1 MTKHIFIKSLI
12 FCFITLSLISCDSG
26 SSTSPKESNPYFPTS
41 EGSYWI
47 YEVYDVETEGEIDE
61 ESKEIDS
68 VVSVSPKRVDGKD
81 ASVFARYT
89 IDEIFAEKTGE
100 SYYFTDDVKIYFHVG
115 EIGSR
120 LDTNIFPVND
130 FFDEPWLPFIDIE
143 DDLWRI
149 YKKNLEDISIP
160 GFAGVKIEGEI
171 EVNGSSEGLEQI
183 EFGGRSET
191 AMVFL
196 METSFV
202 GKLKFGNL
210 VLPITFEQDSRYYL
224 VENIGAAIIE
234 VDPVPDAFSLPI
246 PDAPSIDFPGSY
258 EELIRFDIK

>member
-1 MTKHIFIKSLI
+1 MARHILLKSLI
-12 FCFITLSLISCDSG
+12 FCLITLSLISCDSG
-26 SSTSPKESNPYFPTS
+26 SSTSPNKSNPYFPTG
-41 EGSYWI
+41 EGTYLI
-47 YEVYDVETEGEIDE
+47 YETYELDADGEIVED
-61 ESKEIDS
+61 SKEIDS
-68 VVSVSPKRVDGKD
+68 VVSVAPKSVDGKD
-81 ASVFARYT
+81 AAVFERFL
-89 IDEIFAEKTGE
+89 IDEGSTVKKGE
-100 SYYFTDDVKIYFHVG
+100 SYYFTDEIKIYFHVG

-120 LDTNIFPVND
+120 LDTNIFPVDD
-130 FFDEPWLPFIDIE
+130 FFDEPWLPVIDIE

-160 GFAGVKIEGEI
+160 GFGGVTIEGEI
-171 EVNGSSEGLEQI
+171 EVNGSKEGFEKI

-191 AMVFL
+191 AGVFL

-202 GKLKFGNL
+202 GKLKFGNII
-210 VLPITFEQDSRYYL
+210 LPITFEQDTRYFL
-224 VENIGAAIIE
+224 VENIGAAIIK